1 MPVDTLFFLVIYA
14 WNVVAQF
21 VWHFQRALALP
32 VCTKPA
38 PCHSTTRTNRMS
50 LLWLSRTLPMYDQL
64 RVRAYPAQL
73 VSIGD
78 LLMRSHVLSPSIRRG

>member
-32 VCTKPA
+32 VCTNYKA
-38 PCHSTTRTNRMS
+38 SS
-50 LLWLSRTLPMYDQL
+50 LSLDY
-64 RVRAYPAQL
+64 
-73 VSIGD
+73 
-78 LLMRSHVLSPSIRRG
+78 